1 MMRLLL
7 LLGVVLLTACST
19 RNGGPPPQPVP
30 SMPLGPFAAD
40 LLLSVDDGR
49 GGSTRLSLVLA
60 RNGRNL
66 LRARIRKVDH
76 VIAELAV
83 AGDRLDCWLP
93 RPSAVS
99 ATGVRYVGPVDAPGL
114 PILIRHIGLFADEL
128 ERGPVP
134 VATLFDEATQ
144 AWGYLDRGV
153 RARLEVNAFG
163 SVTEKELHQDQRLLA
178 RLRYTGGSPVTV
190 VGVQRPYAIEIT
202 TPDGGQLS
210 AQFAAGEDPVR
221 PGDREDRLMAVPE
234 DAAQSQRV
242 DARDL
247 LRAMETMQ

>member
-1 MMRLLL
+1 MFSH
-7 LLGVVLLTACST
+7 VE
-19 RNGGPPPQPVP
+19 
-30 SMPLGPFAAD
+30 PFAGDPILSLNEDFQKDPRPHKINLSIGIYFDDAGRIPVLESVKRAEAQLLAEGGAKPYLPIEGAANFRSAVQALLFGAD
-40 LLLSVDDGR
+40 HEAHAARGVELVHVARAVGIDPRHQRNDRAQLVDVLPALAEAGDLFDELG

-134 VATLFDEATQ
+134 VAT
-144 AWGYLDRGV
+144 
-153 RARLEVNAFG
+153 
-163 SVTEKELHQDQRLLA
+163 
-178 RLRYTGGSPVTV
+178 
-190 VGVQRPYAIEIT
+190 
-202 TPDGGQLS
+202 
-210 AQFAAGEDPVR
+210 
-221 PGDREDRLMAVPE
+221 
-234 DAAQSQRV
+234 
-242 DARDL
+242 
-247 LRAMETMQ
+247 